1 MNEGTVRLLGLEF
14 HARHGVFAAEA
25 ELGARFV
32 ADVEYSYPFPEHD
45 DLTGAVNYAEVYA
58 AVCEEMARPRA
69 LIEVLAQEIAARLLR
84 EHPRVRAVTVRIH
97 KPAAPLPGVFR
108 DVQAEV
114 RLARPAGGA
123 A

>member
-1 MNEGTVRLLGLEF
+1 MSTGTVRLLGLEF
-14 HARHGVFAAEA
+14 HARHGVFAAET

-32 ADVEYSYPFPEHD
+32 ADVEYTYPFPGRD
-45 DLTGAVNYAEVYA
+45 DLTEAVNYAEVYA
-58 AVCEEMARPRA
+58 TVREEMDRPRA
-69 LIEVLAQEIAARLLR
+69 LIEVLARDLAARLLR
-84 EHPRVRAVTVRIH
+84 EHPRMRAVTVRIH

-114 RLARPAGGA
+114 RLERPARGA